1 MSQLNLYRIA
11 CLVLSTTVIA
21 LALLSLPE
29 TKTVIT
35 KTYTKPPDNV
45 IEEWKPI
52 NKEIKVYRGQNG
64 RWIETK

>member
-11 CLVLSTTVIA
+11 CLILSITVIT
-21 LALLSLPE
+21 LALLSLYE
-29 TKTVIT
+29 TKIVLT
-35 KTYTKPPDNV
+35 KTYTKPPDTE

-52 NKEIKVYRGQNG
+52 NKEIKAYREQNG

>member
-11 CLVLSTTVIA
+11 CLVLSVTVIA

-29 TKTVIT
+29 TKTVLT
-35 KTYTKPPDNV
+35 KKCTKPPDNKT
-45 IEEWKPI
+45 EEWKPI

-64 RWIETK
+64 RWIEIK

>member
-1 MSQLNLYRIA
+1 MSQLNLYKIS
-11 CLVLSTTVIA
+11 CLVLSITVIA
-21 LALLSLPE
+21 LALLSWPE
-29 TKTVIT
+29 TKTVLT
-35 KTYTKPPDNV
+35 KTYTRSPDKV